1 MTDMSKGPT
10 PIILDTDGGVDDA
23 LAIIMALNAPQLELK
38 AITVVAGNIDV
49 DQAAY
54 NVLRVL
60 NIAQPHS
67 PPFVAKG
74 CEQPLVRAPFNAA
87 GIHGADGLGEL
98 HRFTDAAGT
107 ARYPKLPLQPSN
119 KDAIA
124 VLLEAAHTLGERL
137 TIITLGPL
145 TNIATAIQRDAAT
158 MRRVGRIVTMGGA
171 VTVPGNI
178 SAAAEFNFF
187 VDPDAAQVVMESGI
201 PVVLV
206 GLDVAMKA
214 PLPRHRVEEHLQRY
228 PTQVAQFIADC
239 TEIYMAFYRDNE
251 GFHGCYVHDPLAIG
265 IAIDRDLAQTEQ
277 VHLVVETEG
286 RFTTGMALA
295 DRRDRRDEANNPPNV
310 DVCLDVDTERF
321 WQMFDELLWQASAV
335 SY

>member
-1 MTDMSKGPT
+1 MTDMSNGPI

-23 LAIIMALNAPQLELK
+23 MAIIMALNAPQLHLK

-60 NIAQPHS
+60 SIAQPKS
-67 PPFVAKG
+67 VPLVATG
-74 CEQPLVRAPFNAA
+74 CDRPLVRPPFNAA

-98 HRFTDAAGT
+98 HRFEDAAGM
-107 ARYPKLPLQPSN
+107 ARYPILNLKPSES
-119 KDAIA
+119 DAID
-124 VLLEAAHTLGERL
+124 VLLEAARTYGERL

-158 MRRVGRIVTMGGA
+158 MQRVGRIVTMGGA

-214 PLPRHRVEEHLQRY
+214 PLPRHRVEDHLRRS

-251 GFHGCYVHDPLAIG
+251 GFYGCYVHDPLAVG
-265 IAIDRDLAQTEQ
+265 ILIDPSLATTER
-277 VHLVVETEG
+277 VHLMVETEG
-286 RFTTGMALA
+286 RFTTGMSLA
-295 DRRDRRDEANNPPNV
+295 DRRDRRDEASNPPNV

-321 WQMFDELLWQASAV
+321 WPMFDKLLWQPLAISR
-335 SY
+335 